1 MDALEIHV
9 AEILSIKKIILKK
22 VRVCEPLPIFLIW
35 SNKEYVNHV
44 MCFKTEDE
52 PKDG

>member
-22 VRVCEPLPIFLIW
+22 VRVCETLIFLIW

-52 PKDG
+52 A